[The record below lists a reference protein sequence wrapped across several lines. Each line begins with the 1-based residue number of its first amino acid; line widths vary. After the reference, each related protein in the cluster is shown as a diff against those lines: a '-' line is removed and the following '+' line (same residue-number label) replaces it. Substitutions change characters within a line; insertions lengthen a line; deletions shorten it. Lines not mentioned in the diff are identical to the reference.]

1 MINITNQSVKLDV
14 KQNGNKVV
22 ERWLRKFEQLGYT
35 TPDSSHHP

>member
-22 ERWLRKFEQLGYT
+22 ERWLRKFEQLG
-35 TPDSSHHP
+35 